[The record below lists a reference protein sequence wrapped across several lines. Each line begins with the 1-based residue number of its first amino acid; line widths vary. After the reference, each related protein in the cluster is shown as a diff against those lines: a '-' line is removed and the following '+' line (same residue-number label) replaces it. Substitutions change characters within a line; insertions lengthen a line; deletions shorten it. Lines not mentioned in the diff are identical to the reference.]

1 MLRKKFPKSFKQLLE
16 LKCMAIEE
24 KQFYLCGGGRMEMQ
38 AQENKNFPFLASA
51 LAFAFAFTFALRKFT
66 RVFPCV

>member
-1 MLRKKFPKSFKQLLE
+1 
-16 LKCMAIEE
+16 MAIEE
-24 KQFYLCGGGRMEMQ
+24 KQFYLCGGVEWKMQ